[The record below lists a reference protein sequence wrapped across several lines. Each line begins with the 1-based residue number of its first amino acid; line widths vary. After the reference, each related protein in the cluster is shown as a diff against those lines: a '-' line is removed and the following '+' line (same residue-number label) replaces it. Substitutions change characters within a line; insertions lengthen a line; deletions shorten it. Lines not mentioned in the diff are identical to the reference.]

1 MVRNSVEAPAGKVE
15 FEPSDLI
22 EYGDADKLTRGP
34 IDSNRTG
41 DGDTYTS

>member
-1 MVRNSVEAPAGKVE
+1 MVRNSVKASAGKVE

-34 IDSNRTG
+34 ITSSRAG
-41 DGDTYTS
+41 DGNEYTS